1 MCGAA
6 DGESVYG
13 GSTAAQELQ
22 RYFLETCVEGLGRGY
37 ADAMRD
43 FVASAVGAY
52 EGGHTVE
59 SLTLCFEL
67 EGGKTGAEALDPWAM
82 ERPMADDEVA
92 LRTAWIDTVFLTCA
106 EVNHPRT
113 ERPVFQHPPD
123 RRMQR
128 FVRNVVAAK
137 FAGYDLTRLKL
148 EQVLVDERGAAGMA
162 GQAERAVLS
171 QAMRIVFTTLDVLK
185 VGKDS

>member
-1 MCGAA
+1 
-6 DGESVYG
+6 
-13 GSTAAQELQ
+13 
-22 RYFLETCVEGLGRGY
+22 
-37 ADAMRD
+37 
-43 FVASAVGAY
+43 
-52 EGGHTVE
+52 
-59 SLTLCFEL
+59 
-67 EGGKTGAEALDPWAM
+67 
-82 ERPMADDEVA
+82 MADDEVA